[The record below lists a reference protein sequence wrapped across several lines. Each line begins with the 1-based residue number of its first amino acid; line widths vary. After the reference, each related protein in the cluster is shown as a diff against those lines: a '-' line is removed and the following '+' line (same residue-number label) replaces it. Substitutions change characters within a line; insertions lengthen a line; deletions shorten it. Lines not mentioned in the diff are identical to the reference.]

1 MEELE
6 YRVEIREDPVVKS
19 QARTMPQP
27 YQAALLLR
35 EKGLRISKRES
46 VGFVKVHPFKHKGRT
61 FTVKPLSQTSISEV
75 NVEDYVRNL
84 STSLSQT
91 VEPMGIRLK
100 GERETTLSEFAG

>member
-1 MEELE
+1 M
-6 YRVEIREDPVVKS
+6 EIREDPVVKS

-35 EKGLRISKRES
+35 EKGQRISKREA
-46 VGFVKVHPFKHKGRT
+46 VGFVKVRPFKHKGRT

-84 STSLSQT
+84 NTSLSQT
-91 VEPMGIRLK
+91 FEPMGIKLK
-100 GERETTLSEFAG
+100 AERETILSEFAG